1 MNEPPKKKRK
11 KFNIFDYYNFSRKD
25 AEKDDLGNVLEH
37 PDLKTFFKLFGRKFY
52 QLLSVN
58 LYLVFGN
65 FPLFFLLFAMS
76 NYTSQMSTA
85 PVSQMFPAIYGVS
98 RFISSPL
105 IEALKGVFG
114 IEVSI
119 SVPTTATYVMYGLAA
134 LVIFTFGIVNVGVT
148 YLIRN
153 MVKGEPVFLWADFW
167 YIIKRN
173 LRQAILYGI
182 LDLTFLGLL
191 LWNLYFYLTN
201 FGMGTQY
208 QIFFFIIV
216 IMTALYLIMRNYT
229 YTLLLTFNY
238 KITQIL
244 KNALIFTFLGVKRN
258 LLYGLL
264 AILAIALN
272 LAIFSFF
279 PPVGLILPFVVTP
292 AVCMFIGIY
301 GSFPVIHEYLIKPL
315 GEDDPPEDDYYDE
328 DETTEA

>member
-1 MNEPPKKKRK
+1 MNEPPKKRK

-58 LYLVFGN
+58 LYLIFGN
-65 FPLFFLLFAMS
+65 FPMFFLLFALS
-76 NYTSQMSTA
+76 DYTSQLSTA
-85 PVSQMFPAIYGVS
+85 PVSQMFPTIYGVS
-98 RFISSPL
+98 KFISSPL

-119 SVPTTATYVMYGLAA
+119 SVPTAATYVLYGLAA
-134 LVIFTFGIVNVGVT
+134 LMIFTFGIVNVGVT

-153 MVKGEPVFLWADFW
+153 MVKGEPVFLWTDFW

-182 LDLTFLGLL
+182 LDAAFLGLL
-191 LWNLYFYLTN
+191 VWNLYFYLTN

-216 IMTALYLIMRNYT
+216 IMGAVYLIMRNYT
-229 YTLLLTFNY
+229 YTLLLTFDY
-238 KITQIL
+238 KISQIL

-264 AILAIALN
+264 VILAIALN
-272 LAIFSFF
+272 LAIFSIF
-279 PPVGLILPFVVTP
+279 PPLGLVLPFVVTP
-292 AVCMFIGIY
+292 VVCMFIGIY
-301 GSFPVIHEYLIKPL
+301 GAFPVIHEYLIKPL
-315 GEDDPPEDDYYDE
+315 GDTDEVDE
-328 DETTEA
+328 DFGEENISDEL